1 MSFRFCCRVMRLTCA
16 EFHFQVPLWLRERL
30 PFSLLSTDLYQ
41 TDESDD
47 NVPPLEEVG
56 GSSLLKEVEG
66 RKEWFVFHPTF
77 GVIPGETRDLWE
89 KQEIE
94 RETTLKKLS
103 RPRSLPAVRFSSMLQ
118 ESSDGEEEEQDNS
131 DEKSTRTS
139 PVERHHFQSSSI
151 SISPT
156 NEDEV
161 DSEKDLIEQI
171 IPIERTISGFDAVGI
186 E

>member
-1 MSFRFCCRVMRLTCA
+1 MSFPFYCPLMRLTCA

-30 PFSLLSTDLYQ
+30 PLSTDLYH

-66 RKEWFVFHPTF
+66 RKEWFVFHPTY

-118 ESSDGEEEEQDNS
+118 ESSEDEEEELDNN
-131 DEKSTRTS
+131 DEKNTKKLTFD
-139 PVERHHFQSSSI
+139 RHHFQSPSP

-156 NEDEV
+156 DEGEV